1 MCLKK
6 DKLYKKRENEKRV
19 MFYMINLYCKH
30 HHKDYQKISCKTFGS
45 KPLCK
50 ECEEIYN
57 YSIER
62 TCPKQCY
69 KTNIKNKVKQIMSF
83 SGKIMLIYHP
93 IIALKHVFVMI
104 MHNFIKNKRV
114 DFKGIIVVPI
124 LPTTPFLL
132 LASFFFAKGSK
143 KFHDWFMS
151 TKLYKKHLES
161 FVNSRA
167 MTLKSKLTIL
177 LPVSCMLIA
186 TFIFVN
192 NLHARI
198 LLVVLFIG
206 KYLYFFTQIKTIK
219 E

>member
-1 MCLKK
+1 M
-6 DKLYKKRENEKRV
+6 
-19 MFYMINLYCKH
+19 
-30 HHKDYQKISCKTFGS
+30 KT
-45 KPLCK
+45 L
-50 ECEEIYN
+50 
-57 YSIER
+57 
-62 TCPKQCY
+62 
-69 KTNIKNKVKQIMSF
+69 
-83 SGKIMLIYHP
+83 LI
-93 IIALKHVFVMI
+93 ILGFVCAAI
-104 MHNFIKNKRV
+104 GV
-114 DFKGIIVVPI
+114 VGIVVPI

-132 LASFFFAKGSK
+132 LASFFFAKGSQR
-143 KFHDWFMS
+143 FHNWFIS

-177 LPVSCMLIA
+177 IPVSCMLIA

-198 LLVVLFIG
+198 LLVILFVG